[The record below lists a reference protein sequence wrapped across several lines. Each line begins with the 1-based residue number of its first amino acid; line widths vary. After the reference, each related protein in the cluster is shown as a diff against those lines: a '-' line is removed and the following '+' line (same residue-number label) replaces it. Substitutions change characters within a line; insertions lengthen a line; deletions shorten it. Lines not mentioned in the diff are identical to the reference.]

1 MAPWGDEATLGSGLP
16 DRFQF
21 TVSNS
26 RAKYPYEKNPT
37 QVAIVIEGEQNIDG
51 EIEDNHLWLKPGTA
65 FETGDE
71 EGTFLVHQEQTPD
84 VYDGGGPKPKK
95 INKNSAYGK
104 FLASA
109 ISVIG
114 IDELAAHQEATHPE
128 QSKYQ
133 IWDVTF
139 WEGLVLDIE
148 VVDEPFDFTD
158 DEGKEVKGVS
168 RQPYVR
174 ALLGKAD
181 VSTATGAATPT
192 PEAQNTAPT
201 QNGKPAPGDYPNA
214 LAYIEAVQKAGGDVS
229 DVAALQAEW
238 TAAQA

>member
-1 MAPWGDEATLGSGLP
+1 MPSWSDDAALGSGLP

-21 TVSNS
+21 TVSNA
-26 RAKYPYEKNPT
+26 RVKYPYEKNPT
-37 QVAIVIEGEQNIDG
+37 QAAVVIEGEQNIDG

-65 FETGDE
+65 FEPGNED
-71 EGTFLVHQEQTPD
+71 GTFLVHQEQTPD

-109 ISVIG
+109 LDVIG
-114 IDELAAHQEATHPE
+114 KDELAANQSSE

-148 VVDEPFDFTD
+148 VVDEPFDFKD
-158 DEGKEVKGVS
+158 SEGKDISGVS

-174 ALLGKAD
+174 ALVGKAD
-181 VSTATGAATPT
+181 VSGAATPT
-192 PEAQNTAPT
+192 PEAQNAAPT
-201 QNGKPAPGDYPNA
+201 QNGKPSPGDFPNA
-214 LAYIEAVQKAGGDVS
+214 LAYIEAVQKSGGDVS

-238 TAAQA
+238 QTANQA